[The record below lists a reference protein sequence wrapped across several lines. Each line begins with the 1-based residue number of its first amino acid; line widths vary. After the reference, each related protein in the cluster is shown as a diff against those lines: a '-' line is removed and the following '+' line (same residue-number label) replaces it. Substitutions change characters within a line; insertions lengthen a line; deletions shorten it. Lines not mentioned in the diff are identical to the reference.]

1 MASGREVEA
10 GLEPLLAPWLGA
22 FARPRRLRTA
32 ARKEEMFAGDT
43 PEDLDEECSAQFAR
57 LSFNSRQLMGLPAEG
72 DASAACADRTAR
84 SCACAA
90 VQVVF
95 FEQDTSSGTTRSKPG
110 CPGRRGPKEGGQT
123 PLLPLAAATPE
134 TYPQAVHDAMP
145 NTTHLSE
152 QTWP

>member
-1 MASGREVEA
+1 M
-10 GLEPLLAPWLGA
+10 L
-22 FARPRRLRTA
+22 A
-32 ARKEEMFAGDT
+32 ARYDKPVTFVHDLVRQAEWYIRFLERLQHAGKVPGDT

-110 CPGRRGPKEGGQT
+110 CPGRRGPRR
-123 PLLPLAAATPE
+123 
-134 TYPQAVHDAMP
+134 
-145 NTTHLSE
+145 SR
-152 QTWP
+152 